1 MTVLVVL
8 IVIAIVVGVPALI
21 DMVRR
26 SDLRNMAVRN
36 AVRRPLETALI
47 IVGSGLGTAIIV
59 AALMVGD
66 TFEASILDFVR
77 RGLGEID
84 LVAEV
89 ESSQDADALIMLIET
104 DGPSSVDGALALRG
118 VAVAIAHG
126 SQDEPLSN
134 LPVRPVEPQISVNAV
149 DFDALDDFGSAPEVW
164 GLAGVADPGLSG
176 IVINQDLADDLVTG
190 PGQTVTL
197 FAPGRELEL
206 TVTEV
211 VETVGLAGW
220 SDAYV
225 SAQLF
230 DQLGVPDAISF
241 NSVVVSIEGTL
252 FDSAGPAAFEA
263 VDRLQELVEASPN
276 SERLL
281 VEVPEESTLFDPIK
295 QNVIEDAEEEDAELT
310 TLFFVVGGFSV
321 LAGVLLL
328 INLFVMLSE
337 ERRPNLGVLR
347 AIGWNRKTLR
357 RAFRTEG
364 LIYAVPAAV
373 GGTVLGIGVGAVI
386 IVLTRSILQGR
397 NPDGDFQLIT
407 TVSSGSL
414 LTAGLAGFVIAMLAI
429 WFTSWRISL
438 MNIVAAI
445 RDIPAPPST
454 RSTAIRLLAAAI
466 CIPLGIAAFALGRPA
481 ANPYLTMLSLPLIVV
496 GIALAL
502 RERVSSLT
510 LSSIGGLAVI
520 IWGLFIFEI
529 LPGDTEVEIEFFLV
543 YGAIVVAGGV
553 ALATVSGTLFQ
564 RIAARSSAGGVAA
577 RLAMAYPTARVFRTS
592 SSLAMYSLI
601 IFSLAFMAVL
611 AQGIDESSEEV
622 ITHSALGYDILVQ
635 SLNASPLDPALL
647 SESDDIEFAAAV
659 TRTGTQ
665 LTASFNPETATEPR
679 GFRLTGADPSL
690 ARDGAP
696 DLLQR
701 DRRFATDVEA
711 FQYVL
716 SDNDAV
722 LAPADI
728 FDDSGTSPARIGDT
742 LTIVETG
749 DELEIV
755 GLYGDDLTFP
765 GIWVSQ
771 SVITELDPLAMATRL
786 YVAVDRSADP
796 EVVVDRIEAGFLAN
810 GAEAETFSSRV
821 NRLLQARLGFFSL
834 LRGYL
839 LLGLIIGIGG
849 LAVTLSRAVRERRRQ
864 IGMLRSMGFD
874 SSGVGR
880 WFLGEAAFISVM
892 GIICGATLGVLS
904 AYFLA
909 TRSGA
914 IAGTESPFA
923 IPWAVLVVLAIV
935 PLAASGLAA
944 LVPAKRAAALRPS
957 EALRLAD

>member
-1 MTVLVVL
+1 M
-8 IVIAIVVGVPALI
+8 
-21 DMVRR
+21 
-26 SDLRNMAVRN
+26 N
-36 AVRRPLETALI
+36 
-47 IVGSGLGTAIIV
+47 SG
-59 AALMVGD
+59 
-66 TFEASILDFVR
+66 E
-77 RGLGEID
+77 
-84 LVAEV
+84 
-89 ESSQDADALIMLIET
+89 
-104 DGPSSVDGALALRG
+104 
-118 VAVAIAHG
+118 
-126 SQDEPLSN
+126 
-134 LPVRPVEPQISVNAV
+134 
-149 DFDALDDFGSAPEVW
+149 
-164 GLAGVADPGLSG
+164 
-176 IVINQDLADDLVTG
+176 
-190 PGQTVTL
+190 TVTL
-197 FAPGRELEL
+197 FAPGREIEL
-206 TVTEV
+206 TVADV

-220 SDAYV
+220 SDAFV
-225 SAQLF
+225 SNQLF
-230 DQLGVPDAISF
+230 EQLGVPDATTF

-252 FDSAGPAAFEA
+252 FDSTGPAAFTA
-263 VDRLQELVEASPN
+263 TDQLQTLVEQSPQ

-281 VEVPEESTLFDPIK
+281 AEVPEDLTLFDPIK

-364 LIYAVPAAV
+364 LIYAVPSAI
-373 GGTVLGIGVGAVI
+373 GGTVLGIGVGAII

-397 NPDGDFQLIT
+397 NPDSDFQLVT
-407 TVSSGSL
+407 TVNPSSL
-414 LTAGLAGFVIAMLAI
+414 LTAGLSGFVIAMLAI
-429 WFTSWRISL
+429 WFTSWRIAL

-454 RSTAIRLLAAAI
+454 RSTALRYIAAVL
-466 CIPLGIAAFALGRPA
+466 CVPLGLGAFAIGQPA

-496 GIALAL
+496 GVALAL
-502 RERVSSLT
+502 RGRVSSLA
-510 LSSIGGLAVI
+510 LSSVGGLAVI
-520 IWGLFIFEI
+520 IWGLLIFEV
-529 LPGDTEVEIEFFLV
+529 LPGDTEVDIEFFLV
-543 YGAIVVAGGV
+543 YGAVVVAGGV

-564 RIAARSSAGGVAA
+564 RLAARSATGGVAA

-611 AQGIDESSEEV
+611 AQGIDESSDDV
-622 ITHSALGYDILVQ
+622 IIDSALGYDILVQ
-635 SLNASPLDPALL
+635 SLNASPLDATVL
-647 SESDDIEFAAAV
+647 SQSDGVDAAAAV

-665 LTASFNPETATEPR
+665 LTASFNPATAVEPR
-679 GFRLTGADPSL
+679 GFRLTGADASFVRG
-690 ARDGAP
+690 AAP
-696 DLLQR
+696 DLLER
-701 DRRFATDVEA
+701 DRRFASDVEA
-711 FQYVL
+711 FAFAL

-722 LAPADI
+722 IAPSDL
-728 FDDSGTSPARIGDT
+728 FDDSGTFPARIGDT
-742 LTIVETG
+742 LTVVETG
-749 DELEIV
+749 QELEIV

-765 GIWVSQ
+765 GIWVSR
-771 SVITELDPLAMATRL
+771 SVVTGFDPLAQPSRL
-786 YVAVDRSADP
+786 YVATSPAADP
-796 EVVVDRIEAGFLAN
+796 ELVVDQIEAQFLAN
-810 GAEAETFSSRV
+810 GAEAETFSTRV
-821 NRLLQARLGFFSL
+821 NRLLEARLGFFSL

-839 LLGLIIGIGG
+839 LLGLVIGIGG

-874 SSGVGR
+874 SRGVGR

-923 IPWAVLVVLAIV
+923 VPWTVLVVLALV
-935 PLAASGLAA
+935 PLAASGVAA
-944 LVPAKRAAALRPS
+944 LIPAKRAASLRPS